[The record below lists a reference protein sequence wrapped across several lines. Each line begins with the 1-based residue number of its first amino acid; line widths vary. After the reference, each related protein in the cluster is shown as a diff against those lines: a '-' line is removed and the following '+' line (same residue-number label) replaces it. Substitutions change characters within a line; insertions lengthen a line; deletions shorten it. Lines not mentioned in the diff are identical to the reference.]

1 MNELKESKIRT
12 AVEYFYDLQKLRIA
26 SGNRSSAGVET
37 TELDDRDREFLASM
51 GTGLNELEKQ
61 ALRHV
66 KGRLKGIPIYEKWL
80 KDQKGV
86 GPTMAGVLLAQIDI
100 TRCNTPSQLWAYC
113 GLAVAEDG
121 KAVRRKKGEKLKY
134 NPWLK
139 AKVIKV
145 LAESFI
151 KAKSPWREFYDNYK
165 TRKENQLVDKCMACG
180 GSGKIK
186 AKAEKKSEKVE
197 SIESAKTKP
206 CSNCEGTGG
215 PCPWGASKAHRH
227 NAAKR
232 YMVKMFLLEFWLK
245 WREIEGLPSRVPYAE
260 EYLNRVHHA

>member
-1 MNELKESKIRT
+1 
-12 AVEYFYDLQKLRIA
+12 
-26 SGNRSSAGVET
+26 VET
-37 TELDDRDREFLASM
+37 VELDDKDREFLASM

-66 KGRLKGIPIYEKWL
+66 KARLKGIPIYEKWL

-139 AKVIKV
+139 AKVTKV

-186 AKAEKKSEKVE
+186 TA
-197 SIESAKTKP
+197 T
-206 CSNCEGTGG
+206 CLNCKGKGG
-215 PCPWGASKAHRH
+215 PCAWGASKAHRH

-260 EYLNRVHHA
+260 EYLNRVHHG